1 MKGTLRTGYG
11 FFVDPSRCLGC
22 RTCVAACS
30 ECDSHKGVSMIHVDY
45 LDRRNS
51 VATAPTVCV
60 HCDEPTCA
68 LVCPAD
74 AVKRGADS
82 VVATPSSPGVSAAR
96 NCVLA
101 AVWRAEGPCRA
112 RADDEVRQVMSLPI
126 QHVATLMTQA
136 SPYYPRP
143 FKILIAM

>member
-60 HCDEPTCA
+60 HCDEPTCVAGVPGRRRQARRGQRRRNA
-68 LVCPAD
+68 LEPRCI
-74 AVKRGADS
+74 GCS
-82 VVATPSSPGVSAAR
+82 